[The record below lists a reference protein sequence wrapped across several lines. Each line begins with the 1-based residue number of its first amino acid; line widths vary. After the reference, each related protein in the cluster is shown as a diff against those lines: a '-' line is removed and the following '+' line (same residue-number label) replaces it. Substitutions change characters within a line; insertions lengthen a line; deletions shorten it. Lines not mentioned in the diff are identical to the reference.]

1 MGELNDKMTALANNV
16 RDISKQEGMMSIND
30 MTSALENSKY
40 LLDYEKIINRDN
52 TLLSYSS
59 DVEKVIP
66 YMFSQMKVQDVSLP
80 NITITGQGLFYSCL
94 NLTTVNIPS
103 VTHIGSNTFEECNNL
118 VNLNLGDTNKNTYL
132 FEYAFKG
139 CSSITQLN
147 FGKTTGNFTGIFQN
161 CSSLATLTFKSL
173 QGTFSI
179 STLEN
184 CDSLET
190 LVIYEPTQEQINW
203 INNGSPTNSNPLV
216 RIEADTLEFC
226 ALSWGN
232 GKIYVPDI
240 LVNAYKN
247 ATNWSNYANYIYPS
261 SEYISVG

>member
-1 MGELNDKMTALANNV
+1 MGELHDKMTALANNV
-16 RDISKQEGMMSIND
+16 RTISKQEGVMSIDN
-30 MTSALENSKY
+30 MISALENSKH

-80 NITITGQGLFYSCL
+80 NITVTGPGLFYSCPS
-94 NLTTVNIPS
+94 LTTVNIPS
-103 VTHIGSNTFEECNNL
+103 VTHISSKAFEECSSL

-132 FEYAFKG
+132 SEYAFKG
-139 CSSITQLN
+139 CSSIAQLN
-147 FGKTTGNFTGIFQN
+147 FGKTKGNFTGILQN
-161 CSSLATLTFKSL
+161 CNRLATLTFKSL

-179 STLEN
+179 NSLEN
-184 CDSLET
+184 CDLLET

-216 RIEADTLEFC
+216 KIEADTLELC

-247 ATNWSNYANYIYPS
+247 ATNWSNYAGYIHPS
-261 SEYISVG
+261 SEYTSVG